1 LNPSTKVDTIA
12 LSGRCVGFSQSG
24 FARNAMSPLPIAGS
38 PAGNRSARL
47 EGVVQVF
54 DPAMCC
60 PTGLCGP
67 GVDPVLLTI
76 ARDLRWLQAA
86 GVTVE
91 RFGLAQQPG
100 SFATNTVVSDLMN
113 AHGDDALPATLVNG
127 RLLLHGKYPDRDL
140 LLAALGAARAAPAE
154 GSAQPCCEPGSGC
167 C

>member
-1 LNPSTKVDTIA
+1 
-12 LSGRCVGFSQSG
+12 
-24 FARNAMSPLPIAGS
+24 MSSLPIAGS
-38 PAGNRSARL
+38 PPENRSARL
-47 EGVVQVF
+47 EGVVQLF

-67 GVDPVLLTI
+67 GVDPALLTI

-100 SFATNTVVSDLMN
+100 SFATNPVVSELMQ
-113 AHGDDALPATLVNG
+113 AHGDGALPATLVNG
-127 RLLLHGKYPDRDL
+127 KLLVHGSYPDRDL
-140 LLAALGAARAAPAE
+140 LLAALGAAPAAPAE

>member
-1 LNPSTKVDTIA
+1 
-12 LSGRCVGFSQSG
+12 
-24 FARNAMSPLPIAGS
+24 MSSLPIAGS
-38 PAGNRSARL
+38 QPENRSARL
-47 EGVVQVF
+47 EGTVQVF

-67 GVDPVLLTI
+67 GVDPALLTI

-100 SFATNTVVSDLMN
+100 SFATNTVVSELMK

-127 RLLLHGKYPDRDL
+127 RLLLHGSYPARDL
-140 LLAALGAARAAPAE
+140 LLSALGAAPAAPTE
-154 GSAQPCCEPGSGC
+154 GAAQPCCEPGSGC